1 MVAKMNV
8 VYGRCEAVRSAILA
22 TAGFLVKILSLPPS
36 PGNMQYRNH

>member
-8 VYGRCEAVRSAILA
+8 VYGCEAVRSAILA